1 MERQVMRILVLGA
14 GGTGG
19 FFGGRA
25 TQAGVDVTFLV
36 RPARAALLREKG
48 LRIKTKDGTD
58 VIQPKL
64 VTADALGGPYDV
76 VILSCKAYDLAGA
89 IESIQPVMAQN
100 PKAVVLPILNG
111 MRQFDAL
118 DAAFG
123 KERVLGGLCQVTAT
137 IGAEGEIVIMGPFG
151 GIVFGEREG
160 GLSERGEAILKALEP
175 ASFNTKLSDDI
186 YQDIWEKYTFLSTLA
201 ASTCLMRGSVG
212 EIVRAAGGEHFM
224 RSLLIEIN
232 SVAQGHG
239 HGMRPSFEAFAVK
252 TLTDPAS
259 NVTASMFRDLR
270 QGGQIEGEHLI
281 GDMVERADK
290 LGLQTPYLRTAY
302 THVQV
307 YMAQQK
313 A

>member
-1 MERQVMRILVLGA
+1 MRILVLGA

-25 TQAGVDVTFLV
+25 AQAGVDVTFLV

-48 LRIKTKDGTD
+48 LRIKTDQATD
-58 VIQPKL
+58 VIEPRL
-64 VTADALGGPYDV
+64 ATADALGGPYDV
-76 VILSCKAYDLAGA
+76 VIVSCKAYDLDGA
-89 IESIQPVMAQN
+89 IESIKPVMQQN

-111 MRQFDAL
+111 MRHYDAL

-123 KERVLGGLCQVTAT
+123 KERVLGGLCHVMAT
-137 IGAEGEIVIMGPFG
+137 IGAEGEIVIMGPLG
-151 GIVFGEREG
+151 AIIFGERAG
-160 GLSERGEAILKALEP
+160 GISERGEAIRKALEP
-175 ASFNTKLSDDI
+175 AAFSPRLSDDI
-186 YQDIWEKYTFLSTLA
+186 EQDIWEKYTFLSTLA

-212 EIVRAAGGEHFM
+212 EIVRSTGGERFM
-224 RSLLIEIN
+224 RALLDEIN

-239 HGMRPSFEAFAVK
+239 HGMRPKAEAFAVS

-259 NVTASMFRDLR
+259 GATASMFRDLR

-281 GDMVERADK
+281 GDMVRRADK
-290 LGLQTPYLRTAY
+290 LGLQVPYLRAAY
-302 THVQV
+302 VHIQV
-307 YMAQQK
+307 YLAQRAAQQ

>member
-1 MERQVMRILVLGA
+1 MRILVLGA

-25 TQAGVDVTFLV
+25 AQAGVDVTFLV

-48 LRIKTKDGTD
+48 LRIKSKEGTD

-64 VTADALGGPYDV
+64 VTADAPGGPYDV
-76 VILSCKAYDLAGA
+76 IILSCKAYDLDGA
-89 IESIQPVMAQN
+89 IESIRPAMEQN

-111 MRQFDAL
+111 MRHFDAL

-137 IGAEGEIVIMGPFG
+137 IGAEGEIVIMGPYG
-151 GIVFGEREG
+151 AIVFGERDG
-160 GLSERGEAILKALEP
+160 GLSERGEAIRKALEP
-175 ASFNTKLSDDI
+175 ASFKTRLSDNI
-186 YQDIWEKYTFLSTLA
+186 YQDVWEKYTFLSALA

-224 RSLLIEIN
+224 RGLLMEIN

-239 HGMRPSFEAFAVK
+239 YGMRPNAEAAAVN

-259 NVTASMFRDLR
+259 NITASMFRDLR
-270 QGGQIEGEHLI
+270 QGGRIEGEHLI
-281 GDMVERADK
+281 GDMVERATK
-290 LGLQTPYLRTAY
+290 LGLKTPYLRTAY
-302 THVQV
+302 THIQV
-307 YMAQQK
+307 YLAQQASK
-313 A
+313 QA

>member
-1 MERQVMRILVLGA
+1 MRILVLGA

-25 TQAGVDVTFLV
+25 AQAGVDVTFLV

-76 VILSCKAYDLAGA
+76 VILSCKAYDLDGA
-89 IESIQPVMAQN
+89 IESLKPIMQQN
-100 PKAVVLPILNG
+100 PKAAILPILNG
-111 MRQFDAL
+111 MRHYDAL

-137 IGAEGEIVIMGPFG
+137 IGPDGEIVIMGPFG
-151 GIVFGEREG
+151 AIIFGEREG
-160 GLSERGEAILKALEP
+160 GLSERGEAIRQALEP
-175 ASFNTKLSDDI
+175 ASFTTKLSADI
-186 YQDIWEKYTFLSTLA
+186 YQDVWEKYTFLCTLA
-201 ASTCLMRGSVG
+201 AATCLMRGSVG

-232 SVAQGHG
+232 GVAQGHG
-239 HGMRPSFEAFAVK
+239 HGMRPNAEAFTVGA
-252 TLTDPAS
+252 LTDPAS
-259 NVTASMFRDLR
+259 GVTASMFRDLR

-281 GDMVERADK
+281 GDMVQRAEK
-290 LGLQTPYLRTAY
+290 LGLKAPCLRTAY
-302 THVQV
+302 THIQV
-307 YMAQQK
+307 YLAQRAAQQ